1 MDAKKARGVAVS
13 LEVFGEKTKT
23 NSEEDLAEREI
34 VYERHRVE
42 IQHHFRYLSGKFCLS
57 SERCSV

>member
-42 IQHHFRYLSGKFCLS
+42 I
-57 SERCSV
+57 